1 MPIKSVDIHTTTLER
16 KQLCELTITL
26 GFSLEK
32 LLCDSRQIS
41 LTADEKQLGMCRHL
55 SIISAKNHT
64 TIFYKKPLCDSRHNS
79 STYVD
84 SCREAA
90 RLVSAV
96 VDDICRESHNSFY
109 CSVVC
114 QLVRQALFSRCVTC

>member
-1 MPIKSVDIHTTTLER
+1 MKSVDIHTTTLER
-16 KQLCELTITL
+16 KPLCDLTITQRFL
-26 GFSLEK
+26 LENM
-32 LLCDSRQIS
+32 LCDSRQIS

-55 SIISAKNHT
+55 SIIYVENHT
-64 TIFYKKPLCDSRHNS
+64 TILYKKPLCDSRHNS

-90 RLVSAV
+90 RHMSTA
-96 VDDICRESHNSFY
+96 VDDICRESHNGFY